1 MSVYFIEKIN
11 LILPKKIIFRGRKKR
26 KMMIFWDIYFPLPN
40 TSMNNTIFLTS
51 QSQENDIHDIETMK
65 ILVNHYQV

>member
-26 KMMIFWDIYFPLPN
+26 KMMIFWDIHFPLPN

-51 QSQENDIHDIETMK
+51 QSQENDIHDIETME

>member
-1 MSVYFIEKIN
+1 
-11 LILPKKIIFRGRKKR
+11 
-26 KMMIFWDIYFPLPN
+26 MMIFWDIHFPLPN

-51 QSQENDIHDIETMK
+51 QSQENDIHDIETME